1 MILFNTVSKMHK
13 CHQDQGVT
21 QPQEH
26 HLSLGASLWL
36 QEFPSTGIPLSSL
49 WPVSCML
56 GRAQRREEISTEA
69 MPWLQKAETFLI
81 RLPLTPHPALPPAV
95 TSRPRSRAELPPGSR
110 DDPVRLHRG
119 SAGTSLRRSGIPA
132 PPGVYSRV

>member
-1 MILFNTVSKMHK
+1 MILFNTVSKVHK
-13 CHQDQGVT
+13 YNQDQGVT

-49 WPVSCML
+49 WPVSCIL
-56 GRAQRREEISTEA
+56 GRAQRCEEIPTEA

-81 RLPLTPHPALPPAV
+81 RLPLTPLHVEPILGV
-95 TSRPRSRAELPPGSR
+95 IL
-110 DDPVRLHRG
+110 DLFPVRTQ
-119 SAGTSLRRSGIPA
+119 SSENNKT
-132 PPGVYSRV
+132 